1 MIGVVL
7 TFQAVVWLALSYLF
21 MRSRGGSIF
30 HPFTYYLVFHG
41 IVFVVIPALGY
52 IFNFQ
57 VAYYYMWFYPTE
69 GQIIFTL
76 WLTMVALLA
85 FALFGWI
92 LDPTVP
98 NLDRPTPD
106 GFNAEEWRA
115 YVVLAVAL
123 SPLIL
128 YSMYK
133 AFGSG
138 LGGEALI
145 QMDRDPLTG
154 IAVNTNTSGYV
165 TDAQNALIPLCL
177 MLIWGTRFRRWS
189 FVPLVAYL
197 ALKLYVGWGRW
208 TIILT
213 VAMLGLLVLT
223 HMKKRWVPLY
233 FFVIGLPLFIAF
245 QQLGAN
251 RDFFK
256 EVLTGE
262 STAATTTYD
271 RWVDRFDGLDFANFD
286 YLTYVVDIVPAQ
298 SGTYSYFTQY
308 LQIFTEPIPRIL
320 WPGKPFG
327 PPIDLVNL
335 NAYGNF
341 LGLTVSIVG
350 DGWISGG
357 WLGVVITLALVGFI
371 TTRVHRWFWRGEATN
386 FKVLVYCIFLPLT
399 IQWFRDGGISISKFV
414 FETVGIVFMWR
425 ALIWAIQA
433 ASGKQHRSEGVA
445 TTRMQMA
452 SVPSG
457 ARPLDDRT

>member
-286 YLTYVVDIVPAQ
+286 SVHLRRRHRPRTVGDLLLFHAISPDLHRTDSANSMAGKTFRTADRSGEFECLWKFPRLDRVDRRRWLDQRRLARRGHYLGACRVYHHSSSSMVLARRGNEFQGTRLLHLPAADDPVVSRWWHID
-298 SGTYSYFTQY
+298 
-308 LQIFTEPIPRIL
+308 LQIR
-320 WPGKPFG
+320 
-327 PPIDLVNL
+327 
-335 NAYGNF
+335 
-341 LGLTVSIVG
+341 
-350 DGWISGG
+350 
-357 WLGVVITLALVGFI
+357 
-371 TTRVHRWFWRGEATN
+371 
-386 FKVLVYCIFLPLT
+386 
-399 IQWFRDGGISISKFV
+399 FRDGRDRVHVARPHLGHPGSV
-414 FETVGIVFMWR
+414 R
-425 ALIWAIQA
+425 QA
-433 ASGKQHRSEGVA
+433 A
-445 TTRMQMA
+445 
-452 SVPSG
+452 
-457 ARPLDDRT
+457 